1 MKFIAA
7 VLALAT
13 VAFAYPTVNMN
24 GELRVRRGGGKN
36 LQADTLT
43 DSYLAPVK
51 RQNIVTA
58 DVSAPAMTDASGNVV
73 PFDAT
78 RVDQARRKL

>member
-1 MKFIAA
+1 MKFFTA

-24 GELRVRRGGGKN
+24 
-36 LQADTLT
+36 
-43 DSYLAPVK
+43 APVK

-58 DVSAPAMTDASGNVV
+58 DVSLPAMTDGAGNVV
-73 PFDAT
+73 PFDAA
-78 RVDQARRKL
+78 RVDQARRKA

>member
-24 GELRVRRGGGKN
+24 
-36 LQADTLT
+36 
-43 DSYLAPVK
+43 APVK